1 MARPTTR
8 ITRTFAQLRQEGRRA
23 LIPFITAGDPDLKTT
38 GALLI
43 ELAKAG
49 ADVIELG
56 LPFSDPIAD
65 GPVIQRASMRA
76 LRNGVDVSKVLGVV
90 GEVRPKIDVPIV
102 LFSYFNPLLQ
112 FGVKR
117 LAEEARRAGVDAV
130 LVTDLGPEASRE
142 FSGEL
147 RKNGLDQIF
156 LVAPT
161 SIDERLR
168 LIADSGSGFIY
179 AVSRAGVT
187 GQQTEVGSEA
197 ERLVMRVRE
206 VTDLPV
212 AVGFGISNGEQVS
225 EVWRYADAAVVGS
238 AVVAEIERLNG
249 LPNLVSEVG
258 NFVRLLGRAR
268 TSRNFTRA
276 TTSSKG

>member
-1 MARPTTR
+1 MTR
-8 ITRTFAQLRQEGRRA
+8 ITKTFAQLRQEGRRA
-23 LIPFITAGDPDLKTT
+23 LIPFITAGDPDLNTT
-38 GALLI
+38 RSLLI
-43 ELAKAG
+43 ELARAG

-76 LRNGVDVSKVLGVV
+76 LRNGSDVSKVLKVV
-90 GEVRPKIDVPIV
+90 SEVRSKIDVPIV

-112 FGVKR
+112 FGLKR
-117 LAEEARRAGVDAV
+117 LADKAGRAGVDGV
-130 LVTDLGPEASRE
+130 LITDLGPEASRE
-142 FSGEL
+142 FSSEL
-147 RKNGLDQIF
+147 QRNNLDQIF

-161 SIDERLR
+161 STNERLR
-168 LIADSGSGFIY
+168 LVAESGSGFIY
-179 AVSRAGVT
+179 AVSRTGVT
-187 GQQTEVGSEA
+187 GQQSEVGAEA

-212 AVGFGISNGEQVS
+212 AVGFGISNCEQVH

-249 LPNLVSEVG
+249 LPDLVSEVG

-276 TTSSKG
+276 TTS

>member
-1 MARPTTR
+1 MTQ
-8 ITRTFAQLRQEGRRA
+8 ITKTFAQLRQEGRRA
-23 LIPFITAGDPDLKTT
+23 LIPFITAGDPDLNTT
-38 GALLI
+38 CLLLI
-43 ELAKAG
+43 ELARAG

-56 LPFSDPIAD
+56 IPFSDPIAD
-65 GPVIQRASMRA
+65 GPVIQRASMRS
-76 LRNGVDVSKVLGVV
+76 LRSGADVGKVLEVV
-90 GEVRPKIDVPIV
+90 GEVRSKVDVPIV

-112 FGVKR
+112 FGPKG
-117 LAEEARRAGVDAV
+117 LAEEARRAGVDGV

-142 FSGEL
+142 FSCEL
-147 RKNGLDQIF
+147 QKNGLDQVF

-161 SIDERLR
+161 STDERLR

-187 GQQTEVGSEA
+187 GQQSDVGSEA

-212 AVGFGISNGEQVS
+212 AVGFGISNGEQVR

-258 NFVRLLGRAR
+258 NFVRLLGRAP
-268 TSRNFTRA
+268 SRNITRA

>member
-1 MARPTTR
+1 MTR
-8 ITRTFAQLRQEGRRA
+8 ITKTFAQLRQEGRRA
-23 LIPFITAGDPDLKTT
+23 LIPFITAGDPDLNTT
-38 GALLI
+38 CLLLI
-43 ELAKAG
+43 ELASAG

-56 LPFSDPIAD
+56 IPFSDPIAD
-65 GPVIQRASMRA
+65 GPVIQRASMRS
-76 LRNGVDVSKVLGVV
+76 LRSGADVGKVLEVV
-90 GEVRPKIDVPIV
+90 GEVRSKVNVPIV

-112 FGVKR
+112 FGLKR
-117 LAEEARRAGVDAV
+117 LAEEARRAGVDGV

-142 FSGEL
+142 FSREL
-147 RKNGLDQIF
+147 QKNGLDQVF

-161 SIDERLR
+161 STDERLR

-187 GQQTEVGSEA
+187 GQQSDVGSEA

-212 AVGFGISNGEQVS
+212 AVGFGISNGEQVR

-258 NFVRLLGRAR
+258 NFVRLFGRAR
-268 TSRNFTRA
+268 TSRNITRA